1 MKEKELALQ
10 VKLKELEARAHST
23 PEPVTDKHAKFD
35 ISKHVRFVPPF
46 QEQEIDKYFL
56 HFEKVATS
64 LDWPKD
70 VWTFLLQSVLVGKAR
85 EVYAA
90 LSVDQSSEYETV
102 KTAILNAYEV
112 PEAYRQKF
120 RESKKDNGQTYVE
133 FARNKERLFDRWCAS
148 MGVNN
153 DFKKLR
159 ELMLLE
165 EFKNCMPNEIK
176 MYLEEQKLI
185 TLHQAAV
192 RSDDYSLTHKLAFG
206 RAAHC
211 EGKTTGV
218 NTHQI
223 SSFSSGIEAD
233 RRTARFPSGPTCFY
247 CKRKGHVM
255 AECQALERKHQ
266 RPPKSDLLIK
276 PARQPPNGYGQL
288 DQQVDDVTRSCAPF
302 ISEGSVCLA
311 GQSIKTPV
319 KILRDTGAT
328 QTLIL
333 ENVLPFSSV
342 SSCRD
347 SVLLQGIELG
357 TVRVPLHRVEL
368 SSKLVSGLV
377 VVGVR
382 SSLPVEGIQLVLGND
397 LAGGKVEA
405 NRCVS
410 GIPCSSGSNAVEAIP
425 GLFPACAVTRA
436 MAKRAMNH
444 VQDDT
449 DEMVEEEQIEPAV
462 VTSLAPL
469 SSSLETAPATLS
481 ESI

>member
-1 MKEKELALQ
+1 
-10 VKLKELEARAHST
+10 
-23 PEPVTDKHAKFD
+23 
-35 ISKHVRFVPPF
+35 
-46 QEQEIDKYFL
+46 
-56 HFEKVATS
+56 
-64 LDWPKD
+64 
-70 VWTFLLQSVLVGKAR
+70 
-85 EVYAA
+85 
-90 LSVDQSSEYETV
+90 
-102 KTAILNAYEV
+102 
-112 PEAYRQKF
+112 
-120 RESKKDNGQTYVE
+120 
-133 FARNKERLFDRWCAS
+133 

-165 EFKNCMPNEIK
+165 EFKNCVPNEIK
-176 MYLEEQKLI
+176 TYLEEQKLI

-247 CKRKGHVM
+247 CKRKGHVV

-288 DQQVDDVTRSCAPF
+288 DQQVDDDDVTRSYAPF

-333 ENVLPFSSV
+333 ENVLL
-342 SSCRD
+342 RG
-347 SVLLQGIELG
+347 QY
-357 TVRVPLHRVEL
+357 T
-368 SSKLVSGLV
+368 
-377 VVGVR
+377 
-382 SSLPVEGIQLVLGND
+382 
-397 LAGGKVEA
+397 A
-405 NRCVS
+405 
-410 GIPCSSGSNAVEAIP
+410 
-425 GLFPACAVTRA
+425 TR
-436 MAKRAMNH
+436 N
-444 VQDDT
+444 
-449 DEMVEEEQIEPAV
+449 
-462 VTSLAPL
+462 
-469 SSSLETAPATLS
+469 
-481 ESI
+481 